1 MAESMTCLLMVLHT
15 RTSINLYVLKFILL
29 RSTLN
34 AFYYVSKATKHLLD
48 KEAPGLVVAMISSS
62 LQVTPMAMLSRY
74 VVADALIIVTADAMY
89 VGLCVELEN
98 LHLLLIYLVV

>member
-1 MAESMTCLLMVLHT
+1 
-15 RTSINLYVLKFILL
+15 
-29 RSTLN
+29 
-34 AFYYVSKATKHLLD
+34 
-48 KEAPGLVVAMISSS
+48 MISSS

-98 LHLLLIYLVV
+98 LHLLLILLVV